1 MAAMSLF
8 STKKHCVRLHC
19 TLTIYVLTMGADPAH
34 WENIRMLPSPPEFT
48 NGLPT
53 PSTRALHFMKE
64 GHLIVAY
71 LDHGIV

>member
-1 MAAMSLF
+1 
-8 STKKHCVRLHC
+8 
-19 TLTIYVLTMGADPAH
+19 MGADPAH

-64 GHLIVAY
+64 GHLIAAY